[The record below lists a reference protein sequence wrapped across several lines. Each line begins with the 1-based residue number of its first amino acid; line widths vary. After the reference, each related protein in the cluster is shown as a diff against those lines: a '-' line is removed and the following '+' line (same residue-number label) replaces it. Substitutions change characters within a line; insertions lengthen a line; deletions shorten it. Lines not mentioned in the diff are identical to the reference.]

1 MLGFY
6 KLNRA
11 RGDDCSV
18 DLSFVIFTSGRE
30 VSVVVGLLMALKPLL
45 ASPISDLGSDD
56 YVQNV

>member
-1 MLGFY
+1 M
-6 KLNRA
+6 
-11 RGDDCSV
+11 
-18 DLSFVIFTSGRE
+18 IFTSGRE